1 MSLVMPCISLLH
13 RSGVP
18 CPSSHT
24 SGRGLAAQIVLCTC
38 ARVCGRRPRVRV
50 AVRGS
55 SCSFLAC
62 AGGLA
67 CLSRSRPSWFP
78 LWEYIPRCFRYRRV
92 SLCHTCTK
100 TLAPSLKNHRYPRTR
115 YPQGSPSAETPPNGP
130 SHRHI
135 TTLCNCFV
143 TACSTATT
151 GDFTPVHIWSNV
163 LGHTQGRTH
172 NWNQG
177 AGATPWRLQSRP
189 ETAARAH

>member
-1 MSLVMPCISLLH
+1 MCVDATLSSAQSRRRGVAPAWAGLSLVVGHAVHIAAAPQW
-13 RSGVP
+13 VP

-24 SGRGLAAQIVLCTC
+24 SRRGLAAQVVMCTC
-38 ARVCGRRPRVRV
+38 AWVCGCRPRVRV

-55 SCSFLAC
+55 SCSFSAC

-100 TLAPSLKNHRYPRTR
+100 TLASSLKNHRYPRTG
-115 YPQGSPSAETPPNGP
+115 YPQGSPSAQTPPNGP

-151 GDFTPVHIWSNV
+151 RDFTPVHIWSNV
-163 LGHTQGRTH
+163 LGHTQGS
-172 NWNQG
+172 G
-177 AGATPWRLQSRP
+177 
-189 ETAARAH
+189 